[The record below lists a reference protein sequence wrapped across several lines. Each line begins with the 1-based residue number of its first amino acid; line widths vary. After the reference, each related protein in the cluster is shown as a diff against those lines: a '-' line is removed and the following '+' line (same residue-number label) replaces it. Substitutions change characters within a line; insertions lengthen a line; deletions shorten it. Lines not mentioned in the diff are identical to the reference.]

1 MLYMD
6 NPTVYL
12 YSINYSI
19 KKVNMIRFKRPN
31 QQSIQ
36 DLIKPVKC
44 EWPTVKI
51 NNVKCEVDEEQLFVI
66 LAIVGSVVAAIS
78 GFVNGA
84 VNSFEARPPLPYV
97 LLAISVPV
105 LVAVSVGIRWLQLW
119 LSGAPIKYDLFYA
132 SRLSPHP
139 AQLLVQLFNAAILL
153 FMFVAGSALG
163 DLLSSYAV
171 ICFWVIGI
179 VATVTSTAFA
189 IRWRNQQRLLI
200 MANLSK

>member
-1 MLYMD
+1 MD
-6 NPTVYL
+6 KPTVYL

-36 DLIKPVKC
+36 ELIKPVKC
-44 EWPTVKI
+44 KWPTIKI
-51 NNVKCEVDEEQLFVI
+51 NNVECEVDEEQLFLI
-66 LAIVGSVVAAIS
+66 LAIVGVVVALIS

-84 VNSFEARPPLPYV
+84 VNGFEAEPPLLYV

-105 LVAVSVGIRWLQLW
+105 LVVIAVSVRLLYLW
-119 LSGAPIKYDLFYA
+119 IGGAPIKYEMFCPVAL
-132 SRLSPHP
+132 LPHP
-139 AQLLVQLFNAAILL
+139 GQLLLQALNATVLL

-163 DLLSSYAV
+163 DLLSNYAV

-200 MANLSK
+200 MANLSR